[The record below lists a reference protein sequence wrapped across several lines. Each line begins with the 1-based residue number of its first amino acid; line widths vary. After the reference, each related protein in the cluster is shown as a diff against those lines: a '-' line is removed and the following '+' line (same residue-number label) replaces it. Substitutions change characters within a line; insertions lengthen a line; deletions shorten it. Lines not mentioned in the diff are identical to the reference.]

1 MKIRLE
7 HTGRLLPAWLM
18 STVLLAFLISVA
30 CGSEPQV
37 AEQGQRTNEEKA
49 PSFELPEAR
58 GGMLSLSQLL
68 EERDAVALV
77 FYRGFF

>member
-7 HTGRLLPAWLM
+7 HTRRLLPAWLM
-18 STVLLAFLISVA
+18 SAVLLGFLVTAA

-37 AEQGQRTNEEKA
+37 AEQGQRANEEKA

-68 EERDAVALV
+68 DGRDGLALV

>member
-7 HTGRLLPAWLM
+7 HNRRLLPSWLV
-18 STVLLAFLISVA
+18 SAVLLGFLITAA
-30 CGSEPQV
+30 CDSEPQV
-37 AEQGQRTNEEKA
+37 AEPDRRANEEKA

-58 GGMLSLSQLL
+58 GGMMSLSQIL
-68 EERDAVALV
+68 EGRDAATLV

>member
-7 HTGRLLPAWLM
+7 HTRRLLPAWLM
-18 STVLLAFLISVA
+18 SAVLLGLLITAA

-68 EERDAVALV
+68 DGRDGLALV

>member
-7 HTGRLLPAWLM
+7 HTGRSLPAWLM
-18 STVLLAFLISVA
+18 SAVLLGLMITAA
-30 CGSEPQV
+30 CGSESQV
-37 AEQGQRTNEEKA
+37 AEQGQRSNEEKA

-68 EERDAVALV
+68 EGRDAVALV

>member
-1 MKIRLE
+1 MTNRLE
-7 HTGRLLPAWLM
+7 ETLHSISAWLV
-18 STVLLAFLISVA
+18 SAIFLGFLITAA

-37 AEQGQRTNEEKA
+37 AEQRQGPTEEKA

-58 GGMLSLSQLL
+58 GGMMSLRNSW
-68 EERDAVALV
+68 RDATGLALV